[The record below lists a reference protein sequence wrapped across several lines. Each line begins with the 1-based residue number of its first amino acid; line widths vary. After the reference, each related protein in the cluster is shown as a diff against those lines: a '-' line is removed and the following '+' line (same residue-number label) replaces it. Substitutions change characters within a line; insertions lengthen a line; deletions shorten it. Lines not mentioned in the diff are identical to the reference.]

1 MQTDVLLFGPISSE
15 AGTDRLSIAL
25 PSEGMT
31 GKALRDALAREHP
44 ELAPLLPSHRFARN
58 QEIVTD
64 SATLGP
70 DDEIALIGMVS
81 GG

>member
-1 MQTDVLLFGPISSE
+1 MKTDILLFGPLSSE
-15 AGTDRLSIAL
+15 AGTDRIRVSL
-25 PSEGMT
+25 PAGGVT
-31 GKALRDALAREHP
+31 GDELRRTLAREHP
-44 ELAPLLPSHRFARN
+44 ELASLLPSHRFSRN

-64 SATLGP
+64 SDTLAP